1 MDDIEVLKELRSMV
15 ADTARPELLHS
26 LDEMIRIEGEYLEF
40 IDELENGNWESVDEF
55 NENQKEKLL
64 ED

>member
-40 IDELENGNWESVDEF
+40 IDELENGNWESVDE
-55 NENQKEKLL
+55 
-64 ED
+64 